1 MRKSVFTEHHG
12 AKTGVFPPGAL
23 WGLGAQSETREQAW
37 GTRRPWS
44 AWHPQ
49 LTGAHRTAASLGIPR
64 GLGRYCFSDN

>member
-44 AWHPQ
+44 AWLPQ
-49 LTGAHRTAASLGIPR
+49 LTGAHPHRSLPGHSPR
-64 GLGRYCFSDN
+64 AWAVLFQ